1 MTNEENLQPMRKKN
15 RKNKQDRHEERLQR
29 GNEQLAADNR
39 KKQFDN
45 DWKLD
50 WFTPLGKQQDIVDAI
65 LSKDEY
71 DEEGNQTSFE
81 KVFCTIQGSSGVGKT
96 TTALHSALSLL
107 KTGEYRQLIF
117 AKNPTEVGDDK
128 IGFLS
133 GSETDKLQAHYDTT
147 KRIFHEFMSP
157 QKLENDLGSGKIRLT
172 IPNFLLGATFDYS
185 IVIMDECQTM
195 SPSTMKL
202 LLERC
207 GVGTKYI
214 IMGDSKQNYSISK
227 RKDGFRDFVEQVTK
241 EYQGERESISEL
253 VSYTR
258 LTSDENQRSE
268 GSKFITK
275 LYEEGEVL
283 R

>member
-1 MTNEENLQPMRKKN
+1 MTNEDNLQLTRKKN
-15 RKNKQDRHEERLQR
+15 RKNKQDRHEERMQR
-29 GNEQLAADNR
+29 GTEQLAADIR

-50 WFTPLGKQQDIVDAI
+50 WFEPLGKQVDIVESI
-65 LSKDEY
+65 LSKDEF
-71 DEEGNQTSFE
+71 DEDGNQISFE
-81 KVFCTIQGSSGVGKT
+81 KVFCAIQGSSGVGKT
-96 TTALHSALSLL
+96 TTALHTALTLL
-107 KTGEYRQLIF
+107 RDGSYRQLIF

-157 QKLENDLGSGKIRLT
+157 QKLENDIGSGKIRLT

-185 IVIMDECQTM
+185 IVLIDECQVM
-195 SPSTMKL
+195 SPPTMKL

-227 RKDGFRDFVEQVTK
+227 RQDGFKDFLSKVLDENDNSK
-241 EYQGERESISEL
+241 SNL
-253 VSYTR
+253 VAFTR

-275 LYEEGEVL
+275 LYDEDEIL

>member
-1 MTNEENLQPMRKKN
+1 MTGNNRRMTQERRSNKKG
-15 RKNKQDRHEERLQR
+15 RHEAKLQR
-29 GNEQLAADNR
+29 GYEELASDNR
-39 KKQFDN
+39 KRQFDN

-50 WFTPLGKQQDIVDAI
+50 WFSPIGKQADIVASI
-65 LSKDEY
+65 LSNDI
-71 DEEGNQTSFE
+71 
-81 KVFCTIQGSSGVGKT
+81 VFSVVDGSSGVGKT
-96 TTALHSALSLL
+96 STALHTALTLL
-107 KTGEYRQLIF
+107 RDNKYRQIVF
-117 AKNPTEVGDDK
+117 AKNPTECGDDK

-133 GSETDKLQAHYDTT
+133 GNETDKLQAHYDST

-185 IVIMDECQTM
+185 IVIMDECQVM
-195 SPSTMKL
+195 SPNTMKL

-227 RKDGFRDFVEQVTK
+227 RKDGFKDYIERITGI
-241 EYQGERESISEL
+241 YQGERESVSEL

-275 LYEEGEVL
+275 LYEENSIL

>member
-1 MTNEENLQPMRKKN
+1 MTQDNNLQPMRKKN
-15 RKNKQDRHEERLQR
+15 RKNKQDRHAERVQR
-29 GNEQLAADNR
+29 GEGQLAADNR
-39 KKQFDN
+39 RKQFDN

-50 WFTPLGKQQDIVDAI
+50 WFQPLGKQQEIVDSIQDEDIVYTI
-65 LSKDEY
+65 
-71 DEEGNQTSFE
+71 
-81 KVFCTIQGSSGVGKT
+81 IQGSSGVGKT
-96 TTALHSALSLL
+96 TTALHTALLEL
-107 KTGEYRQLIF
+107 RDNNFRQLVF

-157 QKLENDLGSGKIRLT
+157 QKLENDIGSGKIRLT

-185 IVIMDECQTM
+185 VVIIDEAQVM
-195 SPSTMKL
+195 SPTTMKL

-227 RKDGFRDFVEQVTK
+227 RKDGFKDFIDRVTD
-241 EYQGERESISEL
+241 GEDNSRSDL
-253 VSYTR
+253 VTFTR

-275 LYEEGEVL
+275 LYEEDEIL